1 MNTVHV
7 VPSSW
12 ASSYQ
17 QLVSTSDNQI
27 ITQTGATIVTTDSL
41 GNKQI
46 PVNFTGSQMNV
57 NAINNHSYV
66 LSPMSNISTASSPM
80 STHKLQNTHHVIGIG
95 GGQGTPT
102 SNNAKPSFSLVKS
115 NAQSSAVIVTGSQT
129 QHQMT
134 TPTNRNT
141 RNIITSSTA
150 MATPSSGISSAS
162 TNDHE
167 YGRFSTPITPNSSLI
182 GTPGSSGVNIGGSQ
196 PVHRRIYVTPST
208 SRGTGGNRVQPH
220 SATAALGGGRSSVV
234 VGHAGKPEARRKLNL
249 DSAPVDGEGFKTPIK
264 ATHGKRGLRDMNV
277 SSPSPKKSKVLYL
290 KRIIHSWKLNC
301 IIIISKRI

>member
-12 ASSYQ
+12 PSTYQ
-17 QLVSTSDNQI
+17 QLVSTADNQL
-27 ITQTGATIVTTDSL
+27 ITQAGATIVTTDSF

-46 PVNFTGSQMNV
+46 PVNFTTSSQMNV
-57 NAINNHSYV
+57 NAINNHSIV

-80 STHKLQNTHHVIGIG
+80 STHKLQNTHQIIGIG
-95 GGQGTPT
+95 GNQGTPT
-102 SNNAKPSFSLVKS
+102 SNNPKPSISLVKNNGIHAS
-115 NAQSSAVIVTGSQT
+115 SSAVIVTGSQT
-129 QHQMT
+129 QMT

-162 TNDHE
+162 ANDHE

-182 GTPGSSGVNIGGSQ
+182 GTPGSSGVNVGGSQ

-208 SRGTGGNRVQPH
+208 SRGIGGNRVQPH
-220 SATAALGGGRSSVV
+220 SATAALGGGRSSVI

-249 DSAPVDGEGFKTPIK
+249 DSAPVDREGFKTPIK
-264 ATHGKRGLRDMNV
+264 ATHGKRGLRDVNV
-277 SSPSPKKSKVLYL
+277 SSPSPKKSKLE
-290 KRIIHSWKLNC
+290 KI
-301 IIIISKRI
+301 